1 MKTRVRKKST
11 SVAAA
16 AMENDHVIESS
27 DHIVV
32 KRKKGK
38 DKQLVKQSSITS
50 GNADKLDG
58 NKLR

>member
-1 MKTRVRKKST
+1 MSKMKTRVRKKST

-16 AMENDHVIESS
+16 EMENDDVIESS

-38 DKQLVKQSSITS
+38 DKQLVK
-50 GNADKLDG
+50 
-58 NKLR
+58 